1 MEKNTKLMYKELY
14 AVCLTAFIIL
24 SYVSFYFGNNV
35 NKIYYYGFAIS
46 IPIGLIAYHFYS
58 KFKYLNEVDELKKKW
73 GKKIE
78 KKRQMKLI
86 KRLFDSVEKDD
97 KDKFYI
103 DDQTWND
110 LTMDEIY
117 SIIDRTITTPGE
129 EALYL
134 LLRSPFIKI
143 PKIIHRKE
151 LINKL
156 QKDDDFR
163 EKIQSNLL
171 IIGKQ
176 KGNTALPLIFGS
188 SLPERPVYAFLYDIM
203 ALLAAASIISVA
215 FLGIKAVPTFIMP
228 VFFINLFIHY
238 STDQKIN
245 VDISSIKYLSKIIRV
260 SKKMSK
266 ELKENG
272 FGEYADIFE
281 KIYLKCKDIDKKGGA
296 LSTGGGTIDPIR
308 EYIDVFFLAKVRNF
322 YRAVGSIEKN
332 KEDLKELYIKIG
344 EIDALLS
351 IASFRSGIDNYVEP
365 EFIDDGAYI
374 NINDAVNP
382 LIENAVPNSISVNGD
397 GIIIT
402 GANMSGKSTYLR
414 TVGVNIL
421 LAQTICT
428 CLSKAYKGSIFRIM
442 TSISS
447 ADNIIGGKSYY
458 LAEAEALLKIIN
470 ASGES
475 TPVFCMIDEIFRGT
489 NSVERIA
496 ASAEILRYLVKHNA
510 VVIVATHDLELVDL
524 VGNEYKYYYFT
535 ENISETELKFDY
547 KIREG
552 VSKNKNAVKIMK
564 YLGYPDEIIEKTNS
578 RISVKID

>member
-117 SIIDRTITTPGE
+117 PIIDRTITTPGE

-266 ELKENG
+266 ELDPARGLSPLREQVFPVFIQCQHQNRSQAIADNRLSRRHGQNG
-272 FGEYADIFE
+272 DRQG
-281 KIYLKCKDIDKKGGA
+281 KMIDVMKHAPDDQPVDNNRRQGNQRLFRHLIGQKGGDQRSQA
-296 LSTGGGTIDPIR
+296 AKDHIDR
-308 EYIDVFFLAKVRNF
+308 SHGAEQ
-322 YRAVGSIEKN
+322 
-332 KEDLKELYIKIG
+332 IG
-344 EIDALLS
+344 
-351 IASFRSGIDNYVEP
+351 
-365 EFIDDGAYI
+365 
-374 NINDAVNP
+374 
-382 LIENAVPNSISVNGD
+382 
-397 GIIIT
+397 
-402 GANMSGKSTYLR
+402 
-414 TVGVNIL
+414 
-421 LAQTICT
+421 
-428 CLSKAYKGSIFRIM
+428 
-442 TSISS
+442 
-447 ADNIIGGKSYY
+447 
-458 LAEAEALLKIIN
+458 
-470 ASGES
+470 
-475 TPVFCMIDEIFRGT
+475 
-489 NSVERIA
+489 
-496 ASAEILRYLVKHNA
+496 
-510 VVIVATHDLELVDL
+510 
-524 VGNEYKYYYFT
+524 
-535 ENISETELKFDY
+535 
-547 KIREG
+547 
-552 VSKNKNAVKIMK
+552 NKNADK
-564 YLGYPDEIIEKTNS
+564 
-578 RISVKID
+578 